1 MNKNPPKKVERER
14 ERERER
20 ELIVFLWKKYG
31 LNGQNDIKFIQN
43 KI

>member
-20 ELIVFLWKKYG
+20 AHSFFVE
-31 LNGQNDIKFIQN
+31 
-43 KI
+43 KIWIEWTK

>member
-1 MNKNPPKKVERER
+1 MNKNPPKKV